1 MTTSQTW
8 TPFEAPIPEI
18 LAQHP
23 EPLLALARGEVPAFV
38 LRQHYNPAHC
48 RALMR
53 RFYERSL
60 LYDPHEVGDGQA
72 RRVDI
77 GTSFGHHHRERDQ
90 FHAHSAATLALFE
103 TLFDGYDDP
112 VRTMYDALGQLAPG
126 KEVKTAREPDGRL
139 YGPAIFRAYHR
150 ETGHGPHYDSVA
162 KRTQAFEY
170 QISRFKYQFAGV
182 LCLQNSTKEGGTG
195 EPYLY
200 NCPFRPAL
208 AEHLDASDLLPTSP
222 ARVSSASKSNSNPA
236 TSTFSLVKTSTR
248 CPPSSATS
256 PGRCWPSSLPCP
268 RTTTRSTSG
277 LDARLKHPHHRPA
290 LRFQPFCY
298 RLLGHRIL
306 RPLLG
311 CYVRQPQQQSR

>member
-1 MTTSQTW
+1 MTSTPW
-8 TPFEAPIPEI
+8 TPVEASIEQT
-18 LAQHP
+18 LAQYP
-23 EPLLALARGEVPAFV
+23 EPLMALARGEVPAFV

-77 GTSFGHHHRERDQ
+77 GTSFGHHRSDREK
-90 FHAHSAATLALFE
+90 FHAHSAETLALFE

-112 VRTMYDALGQLAPG
+112 VRTMYDALAQLAPG

-139 YGPAIFRAYHR
+139 YGPAIFRVYHR

-162 KRTQAFEY
+162 KRTKAFEY
-170 QISRFKYQFAGV
+170 QISRFKHQFAGV
-182 LCLQNSTKEGGTG
+182 LCFQNSTKEGGTG

-200 NCPFRPAL
+200 NCPFRPEL
-208 AEHLDASDLLPTSP
+208 TEHLGREEFAAYVARERHRARPGP
-222 ARVSSASKSNSNPA
+222 ARTRRPLLFLYRKHPRGARRRRRPA
-236 TSTFSLVKTSTR
+236 PSGAGHLLCHVPRRRRDLRLV
-248 CPPSSATS
+248 
-256 PGRCWPSSLPCP
+256 
-268 RTTTRSTSG
+268 
-277 LDARLKHPHHRPA
+277 LKHPHHGPA
-290 LRFQPFCY
+290 LGRQPFFD

-306 RPLLG
+306 RPLFG
-311 CYVRQPQQQSR
+311 RYVRQPQQQSR

>member
-1 MTTSQTW
+1 MTTSQIW

-18 LAQHP
+18 LAQYP
-23 EPLLALARGEVPAFV
+23 EPLMALARGEVPAFV

-77 GTSFGHHHRERDQ
+77 GTSFGHHRGDREK
-90 FHAHSAATLALFE
+90 FHAHSAETLELFE

-139 YGPAIFRAYHR
+139 YGPAIFRVYHR

-162 KRTQAFEY
+162 KRTRAFEY
-170 QISRFKYQFAGV
+170 QISRFKHQFAGV
-182 LCLQNSTKEGGTG
+182 LCFQNSTKEGGTG

-208 AEHLDASDLLPTSP
+208 TEHLGREEFAAYVAREGIERVQVQLEPGDLYFFFTENIHEVPAVVGDQPRAVLAIFFAMSP
-222 ARVSSASKSNSNPA
+222 
-236 TSTFSLVKTSTR
+236 
-248 CPPSSATS
+248 
-256 PGRCWPSSLPCP
+256 
-268 RTTTRSTSG
+268 
-277 LDARLKHPHHRPA
+277 DDDE
-290 LRFQPFCY
+290 
-298 RLLGHRIL
+298 I
-306 RPLLG
+306 
-311 CYVRQPQQQSR
+311 YVWS